1 MQHAHPQPGIPV
13 NRMINHDR
21 VGPRQIAWTVGICY
35 VLLACLI
42 GYVGLKMRD
51 RPRND
56 MMAQFTTVVKLTDGL
71 LPFCQET
78 AGCERVK
85 SARNGLSR
93 AMNLGD
99 ARLAA
104 EKAGWL
110 YSTLS
115 ELPAEDVPRS
125 VRPLEND
132 IKSALSSAQDDLDRL
147 NTLYDTHNR
156 YLRWFMFGIPLKRYP
171 DVVT

>member
-1 MQHAHPQPGIPV
+1 MQHVHSNLPA

-21 VGPRQIAWTVGICY
+21 IGPQQIAWTVGVVY

-56 MMAQFTTVVKLTDGL
+56 MMAQFTMAVKLTDSL

-78 AGCERVK
+78 EGCERVK

-93 AMNLGD
+93 AMRLED

-115 ELPAEDVPRS
+115 RLPNADVSAPAQ
-125 VRPLEND
+125 PLIED
-132 IKSALSSAQDDLDRL
+132 IKTNLVSAQGDLDRL
-147 NTLYDTHNR
+147 NKLYDAHNR
-156 YLRWFMFGIPLKRYP
+156 YLRWFMFGIPLQRYP
-171 DVVT
+171 EVVT

>member
-1 MQHAHPQPGIPV
+1 
-13 NRMINHDR
+13 MINHDR
-21 VGPRQIAWTVGICY
+21 IGPRQIIWTVGICY
-35 VLLACLI
+35 ILVACLV

-78 AGCERVK
+78 AGCDRLK

-93 AMNLGD
+93 AMNLRD

-104 EKAGWL
+104 EKSGWL

-115 ELPAEDVPRS
+115 DLPEEDVPAS
-125 VRPLEND
+125 VRPLVTD
-132 IKSALSSAQDDLDRL
+132 IKTNLVSAQGYLDRL
-147 NTLYDTHNR
+147 NKLYDAHNR
-156 YLRWFMFGIPLKRYP
+156 YLRWFMFGIPLTRYP